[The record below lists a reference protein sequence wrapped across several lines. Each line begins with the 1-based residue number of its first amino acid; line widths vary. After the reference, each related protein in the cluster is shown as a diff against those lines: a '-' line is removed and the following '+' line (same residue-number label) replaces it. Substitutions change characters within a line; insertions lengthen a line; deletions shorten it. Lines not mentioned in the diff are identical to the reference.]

1 MSVPAGIGRALL
13 VPSEAERT
21 MSTAGTGST
30 EREKPPAD
38 AEAAAPER
46 NAFARATW
54 VHATVKTRE
63 DVEKLCQRTG
73 APPELAR
80 HALDTDELSRVDRDV
95 SGAMLVVLRAP
106 SVRRAPRTPLKTT
119 ALSVVLTRGFVVT
132 MASPDLDLDVKAA
145 GAAVGVQPDE
155 VSPVRVLVGL
165 VLATA
170 DRFLHHL
177 QLLDAAVTELEGEL
191 QVSLRN
197 AELRGL
203 LTHQKS
209 LVHFRTALGSNMIM
223 LERLARDVHVRAT
236 DEERELLDDAIVEMR
251 QAAETAKVASD
262 ILGEMMDAF
271 ASIISNNL
279 NVVMKV
285 MTALTII
292 IAVPSMMAAFYG
304 MNVALPAQHS
314 EHAFALIASVSVV
327 VVGLIAVVF
336 RRARWL

>member
-279 NVVMKV
+279 NVVMKFLAAITV
-285 MTALTII
+285 ILM
-292 IAVPSMMAAFYG
+292 VPTLVASFYG
-304 MNVALPAQHS
+304 MNVPLPLAHHPAAFSWLIVGSILACVALAV
-314 EHAFALIASVSVV
+314 AF
-327 VVGLIAVVF
+327 VF
-336 RRARWL
+336 RRWI